1 MKRCT
6 IKDRK
11 RAADLLAV
19 KDGCKERQQ
28 KHVEAVGLMSDDEVI
43 KFIEEETTPAAL
55 EVEEIRPDTE
65 TPEKDLFKICDD
77 LIKNYLLSH
86 SLEAE
91 KITPLQWAACCMA
104 CGRFFRSRSWFRVE
118 QVNCITTNNM
128 QQIDAAA
135 VAGAVPVWLNLCYTY
150 NKTPLICDFCEFVGI
165 SEEWLYK
172 NGQGLTPD
180 GIQIYQKLKKIQ
192 ENGLRRRVINPKES
206 PIGPMFLLKADH
218 GLIEATKVQH
228 EYIKPEE
235 TGAALPDFGQ
245 FQEITAKNSGF

>member
-28 KHVEAVGLMSDDEVI
+28 KHVEAVGLMSDDEVL
-43 KFIEEETTPAAL
+43 KFIEEETAPAAV

-86 SLEAE
+86 NLEAE

-104 CGRFFRSRSWFRVE
+104 CGRFFRSRSWFRVQSSQYE
-118 QVNCITTNNM
+118 FNNNREVN
-128 QQIDAAA
+128 ARA
-135 VAGAVPVWLNLCYTY
+135 VAAAVPVWLNLCYTY

-172 NGQGLTPD
+172 TGADLTPERV
-180 GIQIYQKLKKIQ
+180 QIYKNLKKIQ

-245 FQEITAKNSGF
+245 FQEITDKNGGF